1 MAEIDR
7 RRILD
12 AIQGGSPTAGSFG
25 RVTPGSFG
33 RVTPG
38 SFVQSEPIKHT
49 TRTTPTIGGTPI
61 TRFAKPEREDG
72 GFKGA
77 FGKLI
82 DVIDFS
88 GAAFRSLVK
97 ENIDAWSNLAKG
109 KNPFEGFFTGGKG
122 GASVADWWQQTNDHM
137 LMSEVLR
144 ETGISEKLGIEPGS
158 KTEMALGLGLDIVTD
173 PIVYLTGGWGAVPRG
188 LKALGKVDD
197 VVKALTKASGLAA
210 TPAKAAELTA
220 AAARVSKSRSIL
232 SAGKALE
239 DIGIKTGLTLTIP
252 GTGRL
257 GRHVVEK
264 PLSIATGGAVGK
276 AARAQRAKY
285 VPAFILP
292 DKAFDVQK
300 YAPQIADSMKLL
312 KKGETAVSDML
323 LKGGIPKDLHE
334 SIMQAAAFGR
344 RLPITLP
351 FTLPWSTPL
360 IRAVAPLP
368 GFAFRLASQRKV
380 AQSFDNALNARA
392 PIRAMKL
399 ADNPDDALAG
409 IYMEE
414 VANNAAISAGTFKRR
429 LLGAPGKPPLGYRMA
444 AKAAGVPE
452 EGSGAM
458 RIVEQAK
465 KMGISGE
472 DLMRASD
479 RPTFVNGVLNPELP
493 ESFRRLGAKGT
504 TFHEELL
511 KWWDDARR
519 LANEQ
524 LAGTP
529 LAGFADDLYAARYL
543 SSAGKEILGGDG
555 VRFAGRGG
563 LGGTPWQARE
573 YITPSQYTK
582 MVAQHGE
589 EEAAKR
595 FSQTWMGEQLQN
607 VTGPGATGKSVRDQM
622 DEIGARVLGKNEYKQ
637 IFSNDFHE
645 VVPRYIND
653 MAQGVDVQNVL
664 RGMENIGLVVRTDAR
679 GAIRMDL
686 ASRFRRIAGT
696 VDEDGWR
703 SGGTIQK
710 FESKIDASRVG
721 AARLRQVDEAATGV
735 AGAVTPGVAPTS
747 LTVDLVPE
755 LGRLINAAQR
765 SVAGLTSGKAT
776 WLPKELRAAI
786 KGLDSLTPLPTGNWA
801 RVMEQYGGF
810 ADEIG
815 AQVARLRQLVAGV
828 DAAAKQAGTRGY
840 AELKAVNRNITVM
853 ESALAQMNGLLPRT
867 AVANDRTVKAGR
879 QLVKT
884 LETGTIP
891 SSILPEMKAWAKKY
905 SEWVDLDNLTGSTLY
920 LHAADDDFLKA
931 VGAQI
936 ATGEMPDLAYI
947 AEKVAAAEAGGLANA
962 RLYGEALEEAK
973 AAAEKWQGI
982 APDLERGLEEAR
994 LIAQKDILTP
1004 DDLFN
1009 QQKYLQSAKEQAM
1022 ELELEMNRARRS
1034 TELGRRISA
1043 MDSQEDALRALNQE
1057 RTMQGFQHA
1066 YNEALS
1072 NQLTG
1077 PWLKGYSAVNMKES
1091 ADLFAS
1097 ATLAA
1102 AKLNSA
1108 SAMADWTKGYKSL
1121 LNYWKAQAVA
1131 TPGFVI
1137 RNIMGATWINSQ
1149 ILGVE
1154 MGQHM
1159 KTSAMRRMAMKSSI
1173 DAVKDRKYLQHLDD
1187 LAARTG
1193 KVIDRPVAG
1202 HLGSG
1207 SQYLAWKT
1215 VETGQPVKL
1224 AGVRG
1229 MFRNATD
1236 RDWRIF
1242 DEIERSGIAGGGQAA
1257 IEVAEKSAM
1266 ASMGTWNP
1274 LRAHFWPFKA
1284 VRKAN
1289 TEAEFMVRMTA
1300 GRHVME
1306 GGGNLDE
1313 AWKAIRK
1320 FHFDYSELTP
1330 TEAKIKMVIPFWKWQ
1345 KNILPVLIE
1354 SIGNRPAAWSR
1365 LRQVKGELEYAS
1377 EAEGVVPD
1385 YFMENLGIRLPWR
1398 MDGSQLYVLP
1408 DMPFKDLNRWMRSD
1422 DRPITGLKPLDMATR
1437 AFAESAFPYAK
1448 LPIELWAGKQF
1459 FADLP
1464 LKGRFQNVPPSYA
1477 NIPGLMPILGA
1488 LGKAEENRKG
1498 EWKMTDSDLYVLDQM
1513 MPFMGR
1519 LRRLIPGEEKYE
1531 KRWMTTFMSTMF
1543 GGGLRANTPE
1553 EQRNQLIRMQRE
1565 LSDDMKRM
1573 IDIEVRNV

>member
-1 MAEIDR
+1 M
-7 RRILD
+7 
-12 AIQGGSPTAGSFG
+12 
-25 RVTPGSFG
+25 
-33 RVTPG
+33 
-38 SFVQSEPIKHT
+38 
-49 TRTTPTIGGTPI
+49 
-61 TRFAKPEREDG
+61 
-72 GFKGA
+72 
-77 FGKLI
+77 
-82 DVIDFS
+82 
-88 GAAFRSLVK
+88 
-97 ENIDAWSNLAKG
+97 
-109 KNPFEGFFTGGKG
+109 
-122 GASVADWWQQTNDHM
+122 
-137 LMSEVLR
+137 
-144 ETGISEKLGIEPGS
+144 
-158 KTEMALGLGLDIVTD
+158 
-173 PIVYLTGGWGAVPRG
+173 
-188 LKALGKVDD
+188 GKVDD

-264 PLSIATGGAVGK
+264 PLSFATGGAVGK

-285 VPAFILP
+285 VPAFVLP

-312 KKGETAVSDML
+312 KKGETAVADML
-323 LKGGIPKDLHE
+323 LKGGIPKALHND
-334 SIMQAAAFGR
+334 IMQAAAFGR

-360 IRAVAPLP
+360 VKAVAPLP

-380 AQSFDNALNARA
+380 AQGFDNALNARA

-414 VANNAAISAGTFKRR
+414 VANNAAITAGTFKRR
-429 LLGAPGKPPLGYRMA
+429 LLGAPGKPPIGYRMA
-444 AKAAGVPE
+444 ARAAGVPD

-465 KMGISGE
+465 KLGISGE

-479 RPTFVNGVLNPELP
+479 RPTFVRGVLNPELP
-493 ESFRRLGAKGT
+493 DSFRRLGARGT
-504 TFHEELL
+504 RFHEELL
-511 KWWDDARR
+511 GWWDDARR
-519 LANEQ
+519 LTNEQ

-622 DEIGARVLGKNEYKQ
+622 DEIGARVLGKEEYKQ

-686 ASRFRRIAGT
+686 ASRFRRIAG
-696 VDEDGWR
+696 DR
-703 SGGTIQK
+703 GTIKQ

-721 AARLRQVDEAATGV
+721 AARLRQVDEAGAGV
-735 AGAVTPGVAPTS
+735 AGGVMPGVAPTS
-747 LTVDLVPE
+747 LPANLAPE
-755 LGRLINAAQR
+755 LGRRINAAQR

-776 WLPKELRAAI
+776 WLPKELQAAI
-786 KGLDSLTPLPTGNWA
+786 KGLDSLTPLPTEGWA
-801 RVMEQYGGF
+801 RIMEQYGGF

-815 AQVARLRQLVAGV
+815 AEVARLRQLVAGV

-853 ESALAQMNGLLPRT
+853 ESALAQMNGLMARAAL
-867 AVANDRTVKAGR
+867 NDRTVKAGR
-879 QLVKT
+879 QLVQT
-884 LETGTIP
+884 LETGRIP

-905 SEWVDLDNLTGSTLY
+905 SEWVDLDNLTGSTVY
-920 LHAADDDFLKA
+920 LHSADDDFLRA
-931 VGAQI
+931 VSAQI
-936 ATGEMPDLAYI
+936 AAGELPDLAYI

-982 APDLERGLEEAR
+982 APDLERGLQEAR
-994 LIAQKDILTP
+994 LIAQKDVLTP
-1004 DDLFN
+1004 DELFN

-1057 RTMQGFQHA
+1057 RNMQGFQHA

-1091 ADLFAS
+1091 ADLFAA

-1108 SAMADWTKGYKSL
+1108 SAMADWTKGYRSL

-1173 DAVKDRKYLQHLDD
+1173 DAAKDKKYLRYLEDT
-1187 LAARTG
+1187 AKARNI
-1193 KVIDRPVAG
+1193 VVDRPVAG

-1207 SQYLAWKT
+1207 SAYLAWKT
-1215 VETGQPVKL
+1215 VETGQPIKL

-1242 DEIERSGIAGGGQAA
+1242 NEIERSGIAGGGQAA

-1284 VRKAN
+1284 VRAAN
-1289 TEAEFMVRMTA
+1289 TDAEFMVRMTA

-1306 GGGNLDE
+1306 HGGTLDE

-1365 LRQVKGELEYAS
+1365 LRQIKGELEYAS

-1408 DMPFKDLNRWMRSD
+1408 DMPFKDLNRWMKSD

-1437 AFAESAFPYAK
+1437 AFAEAAFPYAK

-1477 NIPGLMPILGA
+1477 NIPGLMPILGG
-1488 LGKAEENRKG
+1488 LGKAEKNRKG

-1531 KRWMTTFMSTMF
+1531 KRWLTPFMSTMF

>member
-1 MAEIDR
+1 
-7 RRILD
+7 
-12 AIQGGSPTAGSFG
+12 
-25 RVTPGSFG
+25 
-33 RVTPG
+33 
-38 SFVQSEPIKHT
+38 VQSEPIKHR

-77 FGKLI
+77 FGGLI
-82 DVIDFS
+82 DVLDTL
-88 GAAFRSLVK
+88 GAGARSLVK
-97 ENIDAWSNLAKG
+97 ENIDFYSQLAKG
-109 KNPFEGFFTGGKG
+109 KNPLEGFFTGGKA
-122 GASVADWWQQTNDHM
+122 GASPVDWWEQTQDHM

-158 KTEMALGLGLDIVTD
+158 KTEMGVGFGLDVFFD
-173 PIVYLTGGWGAVPRG
+173 PIVWFTGGWGAVPRA
-188 LKALGKVDD
+188 LKAMGKVDD
-197 VVKALTKASGLAA
+197 VVKALTRASGLAA

-239 DIGIKTGLTLTIP
+239 EIGIKTGLTLTIP

-276 AARAQRAKY
+276 AARTQRAKY

-312 KKGETAVSDML
+312 KKGETEVARML
-323 LKGGIPKDLHE
+323 TKGGIPKALHRD
-334 SIMQAAAFGR
+334 IMQAAAFGR

-360 IRAVAPLP
+360 LKAVAPLP

-465 KMGISGE
+465 KFGISGE

-479 RPTFVNGVLNPELP
+479 RPTLVNGLLNPELP
-493 ESFRRLGAKGT
+493 ESFRRLGARGR

-519 LANEQ
+519 LTNEQ

-543 SSAGKEILGGDG
+543 STAGKEVLGGDG

-582 MVAQHGE
+582 MVGLHGE
-589 EEAAKR
+589 EEAARR

-622 DEIGARVLGKNEYKQ
+622 DEIGARVLGKEEYKQ

-664 RGMENIGLVVRTDAR
+664 RGMENIGLIVKTDAR
-679 GAIRMDL
+679 GVIGMDL
-686 ASRFRRIAGT
+686 ASRFRRVAGVMDESGKRTGGT
-696 VDEDGWR
+696 V
-703 SGGTIQK
+703 QK

-721 AARLRQVDEAATGV
+721 AARVRQVDEAAAGV
-735 AGAVTPGVAPTS
+735 AGGVIPGMAPTALPES
-747 LTVDLVPE
+747 VAPE
-755 LGRLINAAQR
+755 LGRRINAAMR
-765 SVAGLTSGKAT
+765 SVEGLTSGKAT
-776 WLPKELRAAI
+776 WLPKELQAAV
-786 KGLDSLTPLPTGNWA
+786 KSLDSLTPLPTEGWA
-801 RVMEQYGGF
+801 RVMEQYAGF

-815 AQVARLRQLVAGV
+815 LEVRRLRQMVEGV

-840 AELKAVNRNITVM
+840 AELKAINRNIVVM
-853 ESALAQMNGLLPRT
+853 ESALAQMNGRMARGAL
-867 AVANDRTVKAGR
+867 NDRTVRAAH
-879 QLVKT
+879 QVVKT
-884 LETGTIP
+884 LETGTVP
-891 SSILPEMKAWAKKY
+891 SSVLPEIKAWAKQY
-905 SEWVDLDNLTGSTLY
+905 SEWVKLDNLTGSTAY
-920 LHAADDDFLKA
+920 LHAADDDFLRA
-931 VGAQI
+931 VSAQLT
-936 ATGEMPDLAYI
+936 AGDLPDLAYL
-947 AEKVAAAEAGGLANA
+947 ADKAAAAEAAGLANA
-962 RLYGEALEEAK
+962 RLYGEVLEEAK

-994 LIAQKDILTP
+994 LIAQKEVLSP

-1022 ELELEMNRARRS
+1022 ELELEMNRARQS
-1034 TELGRRISA
+1034 AELGRRISA
-1043 MDSQEDALRALNQE
+1043 ADSQETALRALNQE
-1057 RTMQGFQHA
+1057 RNMQGFQHA

-1108 SAMADWTKGYKSL
+1108 SAMADWSKGYRSL

-1159 KTSAMRRMAMKSSI
+1159 KTSAMRRMAMRSSI
-1173 DAVKDRKYLQHLDD
+1173 DAVKDTKYLRYLDD
-1187 LAARTG
+1187 TAKARNI
-1193 KVIDRPVAG
+1193 VVDRPVAG

-1207 SQYLAWKT
+1207 SAYLAWKT
-1215 VETGQPVKL
+1215 VETGQPTKL
-1224 AGVRG
+1224 VGVRG
-1229 MFRNATD
+1229 AFRNATD

-1242 DEIERSGIAGGGQAA
+1242 NEIERSGIAGGGQAA

-1266 ASMGTWNP
+1266 SSMGTWNP

-1284 VRKAN
+1284 VRSAN
-1289 TEAEFMVRMTA
+1289 TDAEFMVRMTA

-1306 GGGNLDE
+1306 HGGSLDE

-1320 FHFDYSELTP
+1320 YHFDYSELTP
-1330 TEAKIKMVIPFWKWQ
+1330 REAQIKMVIPFWKWQ

-1365 LRQVKGELEYAS
+1365 LRQIKGELEYAS

-1398 MDGSQLYVLP
+1398 MQGSQLYVLP
-1408 DMPFKDLNRWMRSD
+1408 DMPFKDLNRWMKSD

-1437 AFAESAFPYAK
+1437 AFAEAAFPYAK

-1477 NIPGLMPILGA
+1477 NIPGLMPILGG
-1488 LGKAEENRKG
+1488 LGKAEKNRKG
-1498 EWKMTDSDLYVLDQM
+1498 EWKMTDSDLYILDQM

-1573 IDIEVRNV
+1573 IDIEVREV

>member
-1 MAEIDR
+1 MADINRSKIVD
-7 RRILD
+7 I
-12 AIQGGSPTAGSFG
+12 IKGGSSPISFSPIDPASFG
-25 RVTPGSFG
+25 TGL
-33 RVTPG
+33 T
-38 SFVQSEPIKHT
+38 HT
-49 TRTTPTIGGTPI
+49 TRETPVLSGTPI
-61 TRFAKPEREDG
+61 TRFAKPKGEDG

-82 DVIDFS
+82 DIIDFP
-88 GAAFRSLVK
+88 AAMVRSAVK
-97 ENIDAWSNLAKG
+97 ENIDFVSNLSQV

-122 GASVADWWQQTNDHM
+122 GASIADWWEQTNDHM

-144 ETGISEKLGIEPGS
+144 ETGIAEKLGIEPGS
-158 KTEMALGLGLDIVTD
+158 KTEMALGLGLDVLTD
-173 PIVYLTGGWGAVPRG
+173 PVVYLTGGMGAVPRV
-188 LKALGKVDD
+188 LKGAGMVDD

-220 AAARVSKSRSIL
+220 AAQRVSKSRSIL
-232 SAGKALE
+232 SAGKALDE
-239 DIGIKTGLTLTIP
+239 IGIKSGLTFTIP

-257 GRHVVEK
+257 GRHIVEK

-276 AARAQRAKY
+276 AARAQRAKA
-285 VPAFILP
+285 VPSLILP
-292 DKAFDVQK
+292 DTAFDVQK

-312 KKGETAVSDML
+312 KKGETAVVDML
-323 LKGGIPKDLHE
+323 TKGGIPKGLHRD
-334 SIMQAAAFGR
+334 IMEAAAFGR
-344 RLPITLP
+344 RLPVTLP

-360 IRAVAPLP
+360 VQAVAPLP
-368 GFAFRLASQRKV
+368 GYAFRLASQHK
-380 AQSFDNALNARA
+380 AAKGFDNALNARA

-399 ADNPDDALAG
+399 SDNPDDALAG

-414 VANNAAISAGTFKRR
+414 VANNAAVTAGTFKRQ
-429 LLGAPGKPPLGYRMA
+429 LLGAPGRPPLGYRMA

-452 EGSGAM
+452 EGAGAM
-458 RIVEQAK
+458 RIVEKAK
-465 KMGISGE
+465 QFGISGE

-479 RPTFVNGVLNPELP
+479 RPTFVRGVLNPELP
-493 ESFRRLGAKGT
+493 DSFRRLGAQGT
-504 TFHEELL
+504 KFHEELL
-511 KWWDDARR
+511 QWWDDARR

-543 SSAGKEILGGDG
+543 SEAGQEVLGGSG

-563 LGGTPWQARE
+563 LGWTPWQARE
-573 YITPSQYTK
+573 YVTPSQYTK
-582 MVAQHGE
+582 MVALHGE
-589 EEAAKR
+589 DEAAKR
-595 FSQTWMGEQLQN
+595 FSQTWMGQPLQN

-622 DEIGARVLGKNEYKQ
+622 DDIGRRVLGENEYKQ

-664 RGMENIGLVVRTDAR
+664 RGMENVGLIVKADAR

-686 ASRFRRIAGT
+686 ASRFRKVAGVT
-696 VDEDGWR
+696 DESGR
-703 SGGTIQK
+703 RTGGTIQK

-721 AARLRQVDEAATGV
+721 AARVRQVDEAAAGIGGV
-735 AGAVTPGVAPTS
+735 GTP
-747 LTVDLVPE
+747 TVGLPAEMAPE
-755 LGRLINAAQR
+755 LGRRVNAAMR
-765 SVAGLTSGKAT
+765 SVEGLTSGKAT
-776 WLPKELRAAI
+776 WLPKELQAAI
-786 KGLDSLTPLPTGNWA
+786 KSLDSLTPLPTEGWA
-801 RVMEQYGGF
+801 RVMDQYSGV

-815 AQVARLRQLVAGV
+815 REVMRLRQLVNGV

-840 AELKAVNRNITVM
+840 AELQAATRNIKVM
-853 ESALAQMNGLLPRT
+853 ESALAQMNGLMARAAL
-867 AVANDRTVKAGR
+867 NDRTVRAGQ

-891 SSILPEMKAWAKKY
+891 SSILPEMKVWAKKY
-905 SEWVDLDNLTGSTLY
+905 SEWVDLDNLTGSTAY
-920 LHAADDDFLKA
+920 LHAADDDFLRA
-931 VGAQI
+931 VSAQI
-936 ATGEMPDLAYI
+936 AAGDLPDLVYI
-947 AEKVAAAEAGGLANA
+947 AEKVAVAEAGGLANA
-962 RLYGEALEEAK
+962 RLYSEALEEAK
-973 AAAEKWQGI
+973 AAAEKWQAI

-994 LIAQKDILTP
+994 LIAQKDVLTP
-1004 DDLFN
+1004 DELFN

-1022 ELELEMNRARRS
+1022 ELELEMSRARRS

-1043 MDSQEDALRALNQE
+1043 ADSQETALKALNQE
-1057 RTMQGFQHA
+1057 RNMQGFQHA

-1077 PWLKGYSAVNMKES
+1077 PWLNGYSAVNMKES
-1091 ADLFAS
+1091 ADLFAA

-1108 SAMADWTKGYKSL
+1108 SAMADWTKGYRSL

-1159 KTSAMRRMAMKSSI
+1159 KTSAMRRTAMKASI
-1173 DAVKDRKYLQHLDD
+1173 EAVGDKKYLQHLRDT
-1187 LAARTG
+1187 AKARDI
-1193 KVIDRPVAG
+1193 VLEQPVAG
-1202 HLGSG
+1202 HIGTGSA
-1207 SQYLAWKT
+1207 YLAWKT
-1215 VETGQPVKL
+1215 ASTATPTKL
-1224 AGVRG
+1224 PGVRG
-1229 MFRNATD
+1229 VFRNATD
-1236 RDWRIF
+1236 RDWRVF
-1242 DEIERSGIAGGGQAA
+1242 NEIERSGIAGGGQAA

-1266 ASMGTWNP
+1266 SSLGTWNP

-1284 VRKAN
+1284 VRSAN
-1289 TEAEFMVRMTA
+1289 TDAEFMVRMTA
-1300 GRHVME
+1300 ARHVMDH
-1306 GGGNLDE
+1306 GGTLEN
-1313 AWKAIRK
+1313 AWKTVRK

-1365 LRQVKGELEYAS
+1365 LRQIKGELEYAS
-1377 EAEGVVPD
+1377 DAEGVVPD

-1408 DMPFKDLNRWMRSD
+1408 DLPFKDLNRWMRSD
-1422 DRPITGLKPLDMATR
+1422 DRPITGIKPLDMATR
-1437 AFAESAFPYAK
+1437 AFAEAAFPYAK

-1477 NIPGLMPILGA
+1477 NIPGLMPLLGG
-1488 LGKAEENRKG
+1488 LGKAQKNRQG

-1531 KRWMTTFMSTMF
+1531 KRWMTTFLSTMF

-1553 EQRNQLIRMQRE
+1553 ERRNQLIRSQRE
-1565 LSDDMKRM
+1565 LEDDMKRM

>member
-1 MAEIDR
+1 VAESDR

-12 AIQGGSPTAGSFG
+12 AIQGGA
-25 RVTPGSFG
+25 VTPGSFG
-33 RVTPG
+33 RVTPQ
-38 SFVQSEPIKHT
+38 SFVQSEPIKHQ

-61 TRFAKPEREDG
+61 TRFAKPEKKDG
-72 GFKGA
+72 GFKGV

-82 DVIDFS
+82 DVLDFGGAMARS
-88 GAAFRSLVK
+88 GVK
-97 ENIDAWSNLAKG
+97 EVIDYNTQLLKG

-122 GASVADWWQQTNDHM
+122 GASPVDWWQQTNDHM

-144 ETGISEKLGIEPGS
+144 ETGISDKLGIEPGS
-158 KTEMALGLGLDIVTD
+158 KTEMALGLGLDIAFD
-173 PIVYLTGGWGAVPRG
+173 PIVYATGGWGAVPRA
-188 LKALGKVDD
+188 LKGMGKVDD

-210 TPAKAAELTA
+210 SPAKAAELTA
-220 AAARVSKSRSIL
+220 AAARVSKSKSIL

-239 DIGIKTGLTLTIP
+239 DIGIKTGLTFTIP

-264 PLSIATGGAVGK
+264 PLSFATGGAVGK

-285 VPAFILP
+285 VPSFILP

-312 KKGETAVSDML
+312 KKGETAVADML
-323 LKGGIPKDLHE
+323 LKGGIPKALHND
-334 SIMQAAAFGR
+334 IMQAAAFGR

-360 IRAVAPLP
+360 LKAVAPLP
-368 GFAFRLASQRKV
+368 GFAFRLAAQQKV
-380 AQSFDNALNARA
+380 AKGFDNALNARA
-392 PIRAMKL
+392 PIRAMKW

-409 IYMEE
+409 VYMEE
-414 VANNAAISAGTFKRR
+414 VANNAAITAGTFKRR
-429 LLGAPGKPPLGYRMA
+429 LLGAPGKPPIGYRA
-444 AKAAGVPE
+444 AVKAAGVPE

-458 RIVEQAK
+458 RLVEEAK
-465 KMGISGE
+465 KLGISGE
-472 DLMRASD
+472 DMMRASD
-479 RPTFVNGVLNPELP
+479 RPTLVNGLLNPELP
-493 ESFRRLGAKGT
+493 DSFRRLGARGT
-504 TFHEELL
+504 KFHEELL
-511 KWWDDARR
+511 GWWDDARR
-519 LANEQ
+519 LTNEQ

-582 MVAQHGE
+582 MVALHGE
-589 EEAAKR
+589 EVAAKR

-622 DEIGARVLGKNEYKQ
+622 DEIGELVLGKNEYKQ

-645 VVPRYIND
+645 VVQKYIKD

-664 RGMENIGLVVRTDAR
+664 RGMENIGLIARTDAH

-686 ASRFRRIAGT
+686 ASRFRGIAG
-696 VDEDGWR
+696 D
-703 SGGTIQK
+703 GGTIKQ
-710 FESKIDASRVG
+710 FEGKIDASRVG
-721 AARLRQVDEAATGV
+721 AARLRQVDEAAAGV
-735 AGAVTPGVAPTS
+735 GGVGGVKAAS
-747 LTVDLVPE
+747 LPVDLAPE
-755 LGRLINAAQR
+755 LGRRVNAAMR
-765 SVAGLTSGKAT
+765 SVEGLTSGKAT
-776 WLPKELRAAI
+776 WLPKELQAAI
-786 KGLDSLTPLPTGNWA
+786 KSLDSLTPLPTEGWA

-815 AQVARLRQLVAGV
+815 AEVMRLRQLVAGV

-853 ESALAQMNGLLPRT
+853 ESALAQMNGLMGRAAL
-867 AVANDRTVKAGR
+867 NDRTVRAGR

-891 SSILPEMKAWAKKY
+891 SSILPEMKVWAKKY
-905 SEWVDLDNLTGSTLY
+905 SEWVDLDNLTGSTAY
-920 LHAADDDFLKA
+920 LHAADDDFLRA
-931 VGAQI
+931 VNAQI
-936 ATGEMPDLAYI
+936 AAGDLPDLVYI
-947 AEKVAAAEAGGLANA
+947 AEKVATAEAGTLGHA

-1022 ELELEMNRARRS
+1022 ELELEMSRARRS

-1043 MDSQEDALRALNQE
+1043 ADSQEDALRALNQE
-1057 RTMQGFQHA
+1057 RNMQGFQHA

-1091 ADLFAS
+1091 ADLFAA

-1108 SAMADWTKGYKSL
+1108 SAMADWSKGYRSL

-1154 MGQHM
+1154 MGQHA

-1173 DAVKDRKYLQHLDD
+1173 DAAKDKKYLQHLED
-1187 LAARTG
+1187 LAERTG
-1193 KVIDRPVAG
+1193 RVIDRPVAG

-1207 SQYLAWKT
+1207 SAYLAWKT
-1215 VETGQPVKL
+1215 VETGQPIRL

-1229 MFRNATD
+1229 VFRNATD

-1242 DEIERSGIAGGGQAA
+1242 NEIERSGIAGGGQAA

-1266 ASMGTWNP
+1266 SSMGTWNP

-1284 VRKAN
+1284 VRAAN

-1300 GRHVME
+1300 GRHIME
-1306 GGGNLDE
+1306 GGGTLDE

-1320 FHFDYSELTP
+1320 YHFDYSELTP

-1345 KNILPVLIE
+1345 KNILPVLVE
-1354 SIGNRPAAWSR
+1354 SVGNRPAAWSR
-1365 LRQVKGELEYAS
+1365 LRQIKGELEYAS

-1408 DMPFKDLNRWMRSD
+1408 DLPFKDLNRWMRSD
-1422 DRPITGLKPLDMATR
+1422 DRPITGIKPLDMVTR
-1437 AFAESAFPYAK
+1437 MVAESAFPYAK

-1477 NIPGLMPILGA
+1477 NIPGLMPILGG
-1488 LGKAEENRKG
+1488 LGKAEKNRKG
-1498 EWKMTDSDLYVLDQM
+1498 EWKMTDSDLYILDQM

-1519 LRRLIPGEEKYE
+1519 LRRLMPGEEKYE

-1553 EQRNQLIRMQRE
+1553 EQRNQLIRMQRD
-1565 LSDDMKRM
+1565 LTDDMKRM

>member
-61 TRFAKPEREDG
+61 TRFAKPERKDG

-82 DVIDFS
+82 DVLDFGGAAARSYVKEYIDFHTQ
-88 GAAFRSLVK
+88 
-97 ENIDAWSNLAKG
+97 LAKG

-173 PIVYLTGGWGAVPRG
+173 PVVYLTGGWGAVPRG

-239 DIGIKTGLTLTIP
+239 EIGIKTGLTLTIP

-276 AARAQRAKY
+276 AARTQRAKY

-323 LKGGIPKDLHE
+323 LKGGIPKALHRD
-334 SIMQAAAFGR
+334 IMQAAAFGR

-360 IRAVAPLP
+360 IKAVAPLP

-444 AKAAGVPE
+444 AKATGVPE

-519 LANEQ
+519 LTNEQ

-686 ASRFRRIAGT
+686 ASRFRRIAG
-696 VDEDGWR
+696 DR
-703 SGGTIQK
+703 GTIKQ
-710 FESKIDASRVG
+710 FEGKIDANRVG
-721 AARLRQVDEAATGV
+721 AARLRQVDEAAAGV
-735 AGAVTPGVAPTS
+735 GGVGTP
-747 LTVDLVPE
+747 TVGLPADLAPE
-755 LGRLINAAQR
+755 LGRRINAAQR

-776 WLPKELRAAI
+776 WLPKELQAAI

-815 AQVARLRQLVAGV
+815 AEVARLRQLVAGV

-853 ESALAQMNGLLPRT
+853 ESALAQMNGLMARAAL
-867 AVANDRTVKAGR
+867 NDRTVKAGR

-1108 SAMADWTKGYKSL
+1108 GAMADWTKGYKSL

-1173 DAVKDRKYLQHLDD
+1173 DAVKDKKYLQHLDD

-1408 DMPFKDLNRWMRSD
+1408 DLPFKDLNRWMRSD

>member
-1 MAEIDR
+1 MAEADR

-12 AIQGGSPTAGSFG
+12 IIQGGA
-25 RVTPGSFG
+25 VTPESFG

-49 TRTTPTIGGTPI
+49 TRSTPTIGGTPI

-82 DVIDFS
+82 DVIDFGGAMVRS
-88 GAAFRSLVK
+88 GVK
-97 ENIDAWSNLAKG
+97 EGIDFVSQAAKG

-144 ETGISEKLGIEPGS
+144 ETGISDMLGIEPGS
-158 KTEMALGLGLDIVTD
+158 KTEMALGLTLDVATD

-188 LKALGKVDD
+188 LKAMGKVDD

-264 PLSIATGGAVGK
+264 PLSFATGGAVGK

-312 KKGETAVSDML
+312 KKGETAVADML
-323 LKGGIPKDLHE
+323 LKGGIPKALHND
-334 SIMQAAAFGR
+334 IMQAAAFGR

-360 IRAVAPLP
+360 VKAVAPLP

-380 AQSFDNALNARA
+380 AEGFDNALNARA

-399 ADNPDDALAG
+399 SDNPDDALAG
-409 IYMEE
+409 VYMEE

-429 LLGAPGKPPLGYRMA
+429 LMGAPGKPPIGYRMA
-444 AKAAGVPE
+444 AKAAGVPD

-465 KMGISGE
+465 KLGISGE

-479 RPTFVNGVLNPELP
+479 RPTFVRGVLNPELP
-493 ESFRRLGAKGT
+493 DSFRRLGARGT
-504 TFHEELL
+504 RFHEELL
-511 KWWDDARR
+511 GWWDDARR
-519 LANEQ
+519 LTNEQ

-582 MVAQHGE
+582 MVALHGE

-595 FSQTWMGEQLQN
+595 FSQTWMGESLQN

-622 DEIGARVLGKNEYKQ
+622 DEIGARVLGKEEYKQ

-664 RGMENIGLVVRTDAR
+664 RGMENIGLVVRTDAQ

-686 ASRFRRIAGT
+686 ASRFRRIAG
-696 VDEDGWR
+696 DR
-703 SGGTIQK
+703 GTIKQ

-721 AARLRQVDEAATGV
+721 AARLRQVDEAGAGV
-735 AGAVTPGVAPTS
+735 AGGVMPGVAPTS
-747 LTVDLVPE
+747 LPANLAPE
-755 LGRLINAAQR
+755 LGRRINAAQR

-776 WLPKELRAAI
+776 WLPKELQAAI
-786 KGLDSLTPLPTGNWA
+786 KGLDSLTPLPTEGWA

-815 AQVARLRQLVAGV
+815 AEVARLRQLVAGV

-853 ESALAQMNGLLPRT
+853 ESALAQMNGLMARAAL
-867 AVANDRTVKAGR
+867 NDRTVKAGR
-879 QLVKT
+879 QLVQT
-884 LETGTIP
+884 LETGRIP

-905 SEWVDLDNLTGSTLY
+905 SEWVDLDNLTGSTVY
-920 LHAADDDFLKA
+920 LHSADDDFLRA
-931 VGAQI
+931 VSAQI
-936 ATGEMPDLAYI
+936 AAGELPDLAYI
-947 AEKVAAAEAGGLANA
+947 AEKVATAEAGTLGHA

-982 APDLERGLEEAR
+982 APDLERGLQEAR
-994 LIAQKDILTP
+994 LIAQKDVLTP
-1004 DDLFN
+1004 DELFN

-1057 RTMQGFQHA
+1057 RNMQGFQHA

-1091 ADLFAS
+1091 ADLFAA

-1108 SAMADWTKGYKSL
+1108 SAMADWTKGYRSL

-1173 DAVKDRKYLQHLDD
+1173 DAAKDKKYLRYLEDT
-1187 LAARTG
+1187 AKARNI
-1193 KVIDRPVAG
+1193 VVDRPVAG

-1207 SQYLAWKT
+1207 SAYLAWKT
-1215 VETGQPVKL
+1215 VETGQPIKL

-1242 DEIERSGIAGGGQAA
+1242 NEIERSGIAGGGQAA

-1289 TEAEFMVRMTA
+1289 TDAEFMVRMTA

-1306 GGGNLDE
+1306 HGGSLDE

-1365 LRQVKGELEYAS
+1365 LRQIKGELEYAS

-1398 MDGSQLYVLP
+1398 MQGSQLYVLP
-1408 DMPFKDLNRWMRSD
+1408 DMPFKDLNRWMKSD

-1437 AFAESAFPYAK
+1437 AFAEAAFPYAK

-1477 NIPGLMPILGA
+1477 NIPGLMPILGG
-1488 LGKAEENRKG
+1488 LGKAEKNRKG
-1498 EWKMTDSDLYVLDQM
+1498 EWKMTDSDLYILDQM

-1573 IDIEVRNV
+1573 IDIEVREV

>member
-1 MAEIDR
+1 MADINRSKIVD
-7 RRILD
+7 I
-12 AIQGGSPTAGSFG
+12 IKGGSSPISFS
-25 RVTPGSFG
+25 PIDPASFRTG
-33 RVTPG
+33 LT
-38 SFVQSEPIKHT
+38 HT
-49 TRTTPTIGGTPI
+49 TRETPVLGGTPI
-61 TRFAKPEREDG
+61 TRFAKPKGEDG
-72 GFKGA
+72 GFKGF
-77 FGKLI
+77 FGGLI
-82 DVIDFS
+82 DALDFGGAMVRS
-88 GAAFRSLVK
+88 GVK
-97 ENIDAWSNLAKG
+97 ENIDAWSQLAQG

-122 GASVADWWQQTNDHM
+122 GASIADWWEQTNDHM

-144 ETGISEKLGIEPGS
+144 ETGISEKLGIKPGS
-158 KTEMALGLGLDIVTD
+158 KTEMALGFGLDVLTD
-173 PIVYLTGGWGAVPRG
+173 PVVYASFGLGAVPRV
-188 LKALGKVDD
+188 LKGMGMVDD

-220 AAARVSKSRSIL
+220 AAQRVSKSRSIL
-232 SAGKALE
+232 SAGKALDE
-239 DIGIKTGLTLTIP
+239 IGIKSGLTFTIP

-257 GRHVVEK
+257 GRHIVER
-264 PLSIATGGAVGK
+264 PLSFATGGAVGR
-276 AARAQRAKY
+276 AARAQRAKT
-285 VPAFILP
+285 VPSFILP
-292 DKAFDVQK
+292 DTAFDVQK

-312 KKGETAVSDML
+312 KKGESAVVDML
-323 LKGGIPKDLHE
+323 TKGGIPKALHRN
-334 SIMQAAAFGR
+334 IMEAAAFGR
-344 RLPITLP
+344 RSPVTLP

-360 IRAVAPLP
+360 VQAVAPLP
-368 GFAFRLASQRKV
+368 GYAFRLASQHK
-380 AQSFDNALNARA
+380 AAKGFDTALNARA

-399 ADNPDDALAG
+399 SDDPDDALAG

-414 VANNAAISAGTFKRR
+414 VANNAAVKAGTFKRQ
-429 LLGAPGKPPLGYRMA
+429 LLGAPGRPPLGYRMA
-444 AKAAGVPE
+444 ARAAGVPE
-452 EGSGAM
+452 EGAGAM
-458 RIVEQAK
+458 RIVEKAK
-465 KMGISGE
+465 QFGISGE

-479 RPTFVNGVLNPELP
+479 RPTFVRGVLNPELP
-493 ESFRRLGAKGT
+493 DSFRRLGAQGT
-504 TFHEELL
+504 KFHEELL
-511 KWWDDARR
+511 QWWDDARR
-519 LANEQ
+519 LTNEQ

-543 SSAGKEILGGDG
+543 SEAGQEVLGGGG

-563 LGGTPWQARE
+563 LGGTPGQARE
-573 YITPSQYTK
+573 YVTPSQYTK
-582 MVAQHGE
+582 MVALHGE

-595 FSQTWMGEQLQN
+595 FSQTWMGQPLQN

-622 DEIGARVLGKNEYKQ
+622 DDIGRHVLGENEYKQ

-645 VVPRYIND
+645 VVHRYIND

-664 RGMENIGLVVRTDAR
+664 RGMENVGLVVKTDAR

-686 ASRFRRIAGT
+686 ADRFRKVAG
-696 VDEDGWR
+696 VMDESGR
-703 SGGTIQK
+703 RTGGTIQK

-721 AARLRQVDEAATGV
+721 AARVRQVDEAAAGV
-735 AGAVTPGVAPTS
+735 AGGVIPGVAPTS
-747 LTVDLVPE
+747 LPANLAPE
-755 LGRLINAAQR
+755 LGRRVNAAMR
-765 SVAGLTSGKAT
+765 SVEGLTTGKAT
-776 WLPKELRAAI
+776 WLPKELQAAI
-786 KGLDSLTPLPTGNWA
+786 KSLDSLTPLPTEGWA
-801 RVMEQYGGF
+801 RVMDQYSGF

-815 AQVARLRQLVAGV
+815 REVMRLRQLVNGV

-840 AELKAVNRNITVM
+840 AELQAATRNIKVM
-853 ESALAQMNGLLPRT
+853 ESALAQMNGLMARAAL
-867 AVANDRTVKAGR
+867 NDRTVRAGQ

-905 SEWVDLDNLTGSTLY
+905 SEWVDLDNLTGSTAY
-920 LHAADDDFLKA
+920 LHAADDDFLRA
-931 VGAQI
+931 VSAQI
-936 ATGEMPDLAYI
+936 AAGDLPDLVYI
-947 AEKVAAAEAGGLANA
+947 AEKVAVAEAGGLANA
-962 RLYGEALEEAK
+962 RLYSEALEEAK

-994 LIAQKDILTP
+994 LIAQKDVLTP
-1004 DDLFN
+1004 DELFD

-1022 ELELEMNRARRS
+1022 ELELEMSRARRS
-1034 TELGRRISA
+1034 AELGRRISA
-1043 MDSQEDALRALNQE
+1043 ADSQETALKALNQE
-1057 RTMQGFQHA
+1057 RNMQGFQHA

-1091 ADLFAS
+1091 ADLFAA

-1102 AKLNSA
+1102 AKLHSA
-1108 SAMADWTKGYKSL
+1108 SAMADWTKGYRSL

-1159 KTSAMRRMAMKSSI
+1159 KTSAMRRAAMNASI
-1173 DAVKDRKYLQHLDD
+1173 DAAKDKKYLQYLRDT
-1187 LAARTG
+1187 AKARD
-1193 KVIDRPVAG
+1193 IPLELPVAG

-1207 SQYLAWKT
+1207 SQYLAYVT
-1215 VETGQPVKL
+1215 RTTGKPPTR

-1229 MFRNATD
+1229 AVRNATD
-1236 RDWRIF
+1236 RDWRVF
-1242 DEIERSGIAGGGQAA
+1242 NEIERSGIAGGGQAA
-1257 IEVAEKSAM
+1257 IEVAEKSALGG
-1266 ASMGTWNP
+1266 AGTWNP
-1274 LRAHFWPFKA
+1274 FRAHFWPFKA
-1284 VRKAN
+1284 VRSAN
-1289 TEAEFMVRMTA
+1289 TDAEFMVRMTA
-1300 GRHVME
+1300 ARHVMDH
-1306 GGGNLDE
+1306 GGDLE
-1313 AWKAIRK
+1313 KAWKTVRK
-1320 FHFDYSELTP
+1320 YHFDYTELTP
-1330 TEAKIKMVIPFWKWQ
+1330 TEAKVKMVIPFWKWQ

-1354 SIGNRPAAWSR
+1354 SVGTRPAAWSK
-1365 LRQVKGELEYAS
+1365 LRQIKGELEYAS

-1408 DMPFKDLNRWMRSD
+1408 DLPFKDLNRWMRSD
-1422 DRPITGLKPLDMATR
+1422 DRPITGIKPLDMATR
-1437 AFAESAFPYAK
+1437 GFAEAAFPYAK

-1477 NIPGLMPILGA
+1477 NIPGLMPLLGG
-1488 LGKAEENRKG
+1488 LGKAEKNRQG

-1531 KRWMTTFMSTMF
+1531 KRWMTTFLSTMF

-1553 EQRNQLIRMQRE
+1553 ERRNQLIRSQRE
-1565 LSDDMKRM
+1565 LEDDMKRM